1 MTLSYA
7 KAVIPVN
14 LGLICFL
21 KHFSEK
27 AKQKKTNRKKYSII
41 LKKKQ
46 NIFTDMLRFCNLSP
60 CYLSPY
66 LISCKALWLLFF
78 NLLTAL
84 LRQVLNKVLSSKVQ
98 HILTREKGLRYCLN
112 FKYEL

>member
-27 AKQKKTNRKKYSII
+27 AKQKKTNRKKYSKF
-41 LKKKQ
+41 LKKKT
-46 NIFTDMLRFCNLSP
+46 FSDMLRFCILSP

-66 LISCKALWLLFF
+66 LISCKALWLFF
-78 NLLTAL
+78 L
-84 LRQVLNKVLSSKVQ
+84 
-98 HILTREKGLRYCLN
+98 IC
-112 FKYEL
+112 